1 MVNVNMDIPDGIH
14 RRIKM
19 LAATEGITMKEKII
33 EMLGNDVFID
43 DDASWASY
51 LAETIKEESESG
63 E

>member
-19 LAATEGITMKEKII
+19 LAANEGITMKEKII

-43 DDASWASY
+43 DDASWAQY
-51 LAETIKEESESG
+51 LAETTKEESESG